1 MAGGMNRRDTDR
13 VPLYQRIR
21 DTPTPVPEPVSTRP
35 KPSRIRHCWV
45 TDEHGRL
52 PGLLLEWR
60 RTAAGW
66 QGRVV
71 RPVHEDTAWIV
82 VEEWLLAEQLDPGDG

>member
-1 MAGGMNRRDTDR
+1 MAGGMERTRDGRTLAER
-13 VPLYQRIR
+13 IHGVVPAPASPIR
-21 DTPTPVPEPVSTRP
+21 P
-35 KPSRIRHCWV
+35 CWV
-45 TDEHGRL
+45 TDRHGRL

-71 RPVHEDTAWIV
+71 RPVSEAGAWLV
-82 VEEWLLAEQLDPGDG
+82 VEEWLPAELLEAGADRG

>member
-1 MAGGMNRRDTDR
+1 MAGGMTRRSDR
-13 VPLYQRIR
+13 LTLHERIHGMPPPA
-21 DTPTPVPEPVSTRP
+21 DPTPVKR
-35 KPSRIRHCWV
+35 CWV
-45 TDEHGRL
+45 LDEHGRQ

-71 RPVHEDTAWIV
+71 RPIRQGQGWAIVEDWIA
-82 VEEWLLAEQLDPGDG
+82 AEQLEADREAQAGQ

>member
-13 VPLYQRIR
+13 IPLYQRIR
-21 DTPTPVPEPVSTRP
+21 ETPTPQHVPAPAPVEPVV
-35 KPSRIRHCWV
+35 RHCWV
-45 TDEHGRL
+45 VTEHGRQ

-60 RTAAGW
+60 QTAAGW

-71 RPVHEDTAWIV
+71 RPVLQAAGWA
-82 VEEWLLAEQLDPGDG
+82 LAEDWISAEMLRPA